1 MPQDNKKANVIF
13 ICYTIFN
20 LTEGGREMSDH
31 EMSDIHDQ
39 IQKLKRERQPLDLDA
54 AIKNNEII
62 KTLTAVCLKMDDKN
76 IEKVYLKLL
85 IN

>member
-39 IQKLKRERQPLDLDA
+39 IQKLKA
-54 AIKNNEII
+54 S
-62 KTLTAVCLKMDDKN
+62 
-76 IEKVYLKLL
+76 
-85 IN
+85 